1 MSDQRFSIS
10 FEGPALDTH
19 QMDVRDL
26 APALLALA
34 DAVKAANSAINA
46 DKADVRLDVIGKPK
60 SGSFGLDL
68 TIAQKL
74 LTQFTDLFS
83 SSGVTALA
91 NAYTLLGAL
100 GFVGGGGLLWLLKKV
115 KGRKTVSIKPHGDYV
130 RLILE
135 DSETVEVDLFTGK
148 LFQDRQ
154 TRIELVR
161 ALKPLEREGV
171 DSLRAGTEDDIKSVC
186 DKADYYNILASV
198 EEEILLNRQEL
209 EQIVLIEAA
218 VFKDGNKWRF
228 NNGQSFYAEILD
240 NEFLQRMESG
250 EERFGK
256 GDRLRVLLELRQY
269 DVFNKLETRYSVLK
283 VLEHLV

>member
-74 LTQFTDLFS
+74 LTQFTELFS

>member
-1 MSDQRFSIS
+1 MSDPRFSIS

-100 GFVGGGGLLWLLKKV
+100 GLVGGGGLLLLLKKV
-115 KGRKTVSIKPHGDYV
+115 NGRKTISIKPHGNYL

-154 TRIELVR
+154 TRIDLVR
-161 ALKPLEREGV
+161 ALKPLERVGV
-171 DSLRAGTEDDIKSVC
+171 DSLRAGTKDDMRSVC

-198 EEEILLNRQEL
+198 DEEILLNRQEL

-228 NNGQSFYAEILD
+228 NNGQSFHAEILD
-240 NEFLQRMESG
+240 NEFLQRMEAG

-283 VLEHLV
+283 VLAGR

>member
-1 MSDQRFSIS
+1 MSEQRFSIS

-34 DAVKAANSAINA
+34 DTVKAANVAINA

-83 SSGVTALA
+83 GSGATALA

-100 GFVGGGGLLWLLKKV
+100 GLVGGHGLLWLLKKI
-115 KGRKTVSIKPHGDYV
+115 KGRKTISIKPYGDYV
-130 RLILE
+130 RLTLE
-135 DSETVEVDLFTGK
+135 DNETIEVDLFTGK

-161 ALKPLEREGV
+161 ALKPLERDGV
-171 DSLRAGTEDDIKSVC
+171 DSLLAGIDGELQTVC
-186 DKADYYNILASV
+186 EKTDYYSILASA

-228 NNGQSFYAEILD
+228 NNGQSFHAEILD
-240 NEFLQRMESG
+240 GEFIQRMESG

-256 GDRLRVLLELRQY
+256 GDRLRVLLEVRQY
-269 DVFNKLETRYSVLK
+269 DVLNKLETRYSVLK

>member
-1 MSDQRFSIS
+1 MSDPRFSIS

-100 GFVGGGGLLWLLKKV
+100 GLVGGGGLLLLLKKV
-115 KGRKTVSIKPHGDYV
+115 NGRKTISIKPHGNYL

-154 TRIELVR
+154 TRIDLVR
-161 ALKPLEREGV
+161 ALKPLERVGV
-171 DSLRAGTEDDIKSVC
+171 DSLRAGTKDDMRSVC

-198 EEEILLNRQEL
+198 DEEILLNRQEL

-228 NNGQSFYAEILD
+228 NNGQSFHAEILD
-240 NEFLQRMESG
+240 NEFLQRMEAG

-283 VLEHLV
+283 VLTGR